1 MNMEFS
7 MRKKVLQKPITNSLI
22 GLAKPFGVY
31 SNPKMES
38 LEHFKKERD
47 TISLLFFKKRSS

>member
-1 MNMEFS
+1 MEFS

-38 LEHFKKERD
+38 LEHFKEERD